1 MIVIIVQG
9 LFAVFLRVLERMR
22 HEFAA
27 RVFELL
33 GGIQMKNALMEDLEW
48 RGLLYQQTDE
58 EGLED
63 LLNKEKI
70 SLYCGVDPTADS
82 MHIGHI
88 VPLLT
93 LRRFQLH
100 GHRPILLVGGAT
112 GTIGDPSGRS
122 EERQLQ
128 TMEQIA
134 KNVSGIKK
142 QMEQIFDFNSEN
154 GAQMVNNNDWIGSMS
169 IIEFLRDYGKLLGVN
184 YMLAKDNVA
193 SRLEGG
199 ISFTEFSYMLIQGID
214 FNHLFNH
221 YGCRVQVG
229 GSDQWGNITTGLEV
243 IRKTHEEE
251 VKAFGITIPLVTKAD
266 GTKFGK
272 TAGGAVW
279 LDAEK
284 TSPYEFYQFWINT
297 ADADVIKYLKI
308 FTFKEREEIE
318 AIEVSVQEEPHLRKA
333 QQTLAEEMTRLIHGQ
348 EALDQAIRISKALFS
363 GDLKALTAAE
373 MKDAFKD
380 VPSYEMTKDAK
391 NIVDFIV
398 EAGVSPSKRQARE
411 DVTNGAISLNGER
424 IMDTAYEVGNADRLE
439 DAFTIVRRGKKNYK
453 MVKFV

>member
-1 MIVIIVQG
+1 
-9 LFAVFLRVLERMR
+9 
-22 HEFAA
+22 
-27 RVFELL
+27 
-33 GGIQMKNALMEDLEW
+33 MKNALMEDLKW

-318 AIEVSVQEEPHLRKA
+318 ALEVSVQEEPHLRKA

-348 EALDQAIRISKALFS
+348 EALNQAIRISKALFS
-363 GDLKALTAAE
+363 GDLKALTASE

-380 VPSYEMTKDAK
+380 VPSYEMTKEAK

-424 IMDTAYEVGNADRLE
+424 ITDTAYEVSGADRLE

>member
-1 MIVIIVQG
+1 MG
-9 LFAVFLRVLERMR
+9 NVL
-22 HEFAA
+22 
-27 RVFELL
+27 
-33 GGIQMKNALMEDLEW
+33 IEDLNW

-58 EGLED
+58 EGLEK
-63 LLNKEKI
+63 LLNEEQI

-93 LRRFQLH
+93 LRRFQMH

-112 GTIGDPSGRS
+112 GMIGDPSGRS

-128 TMEQIA
+128 TIEQID
-134 KNVSGIKK
+134 KNVAGIKK
-142 QMEQIFDFNSEN
+142 QMEQIFDFNTEN
-154 GAQMVNNNDWIGSMS
+154 GAQMVNNHDWINGMSM
-169 IIEFLRDYGKLLGVN
+169 IEFFRDYGKLLSIN

-193 SRLEGG
+193 SRLENG
-199 ISFTEFSYMLIQGID
+199 ISFTEFSYMLLQGID
-214 FNHLFNH
+214 FNHLYNN
-221 YGCRVQVG
+221 YGCRVQIG

-251 VKAFGITIPLVTKAD
+251 TKAFGITIPLVTKAD

-272 TAGGAVW
+272 SAGGAVW

-308 FTFKEREEIE
+308 FTFMERNEIE
-318 AIEVSVQEEPHLRKA
+318 ALEVTVQEEPHLRKA
-333 QQTLAEEMTRLIHGQ
+333 QLTLAEEMTRLVHGQ
-348 EALDQAIRISKALFS
+348 DSLDQAIRISKALFS
-363 GDLKALTAAE
+363 GDLKALTANE

-380 VPSYEMTKDAK
+380 VPTFQMEKSTI
-391 NIVDFIV
+391 NIVDFLV
-398 EAGVSPSKRQARE
+398 ETGVSPSKRQARE

-424 IMDTAYEVGNADRLE
+424 TTDVTYEVDSKDRLE
-439 DAFTIVRRGKKNYK
+439 DAFTIVRRGKKKYT
-453 MVKFV
+453 MVQFN